1 MKNLIRR
8 YLFAILATTQFHPL
22 FKGLYRLSLWG
33 MNIGLGGG
41 VEDSGEKYVLSKFA
55 KTIDANNVP
64 IIFDVG
70 SNQGQFACAAYKILG
85 KQVRMHCFEP
95 SRITFNTLEKNLDG
109 YSNIQLHNF
118 GLGDSD
124 EEITLYAEEEL
135 SGCASLY
142 DRQHFGSG
150 MRLKETVRLK
160 SLDDFCA
167 KNGIEHIHYLKL
179 DVEGHELNVLKGAAQ
194 MLSSGAIDWIQF
206 EFGGCNIDSRTYFRD
221 FFDFLSLHY
230 HIFLLLRNGLYPIKE
245 YHETLEIFTTT
256 NFIAIS
262 KTL

>member
-1 MKNLIRR
+1 
-8 YLFAILATTQFHPL
+8 
-22 FKGLYRLSLWG
+22 
-33 MNIGLGGG
+33 
-41 VEDSGEKYVLSKFA
+41 
-55 KTIDANNVP
+55 
-64 IIFDVG
+64 
-70 SNQGQFACAAYKILG
+70 
-85 KQVRMHCFEP
+85 MHCFEP